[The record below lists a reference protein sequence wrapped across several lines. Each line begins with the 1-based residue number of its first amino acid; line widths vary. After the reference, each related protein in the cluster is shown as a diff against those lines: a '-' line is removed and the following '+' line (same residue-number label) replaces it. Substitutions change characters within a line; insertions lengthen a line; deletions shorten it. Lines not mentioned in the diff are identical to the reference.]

1 MITHG
6 EAVRLRD
13 ERLVRAV
20 KSAEEAS
27 GFRIAIRYSEQ
38 GRHLVQVS
46 LVPRRHLW
54 ICDLDNEGHALQLW
68 DHDRRGLR
76 PNEGEASP
84 VNGGAISGHAAE

>member
-27 GFRIAIRYSEQ
+27 GFRTGIRYSER

-46 LVPRRHLW
+46 LVPRRHWW
-54 ICDLDNEGHALQLW
+54 ICDLDDEGRLFNC
-68 DHDRRGLR
+68 R
-76 PNEGEASP
+76 
-84 VNGGAISGHAAE
+84 IMAAEDYARMSERPRH